1 MSGGSAPAQAGQATD
16 GLLPAWR
23 RSARPYLLVI
33 PAVAL
38 TIGILYPFVQGAIYA
53 FQNYRATR
61 PDPEFIGFRNFERI
75 LTDEGF
81 WHSVTVTAKF
91 AIGATVVETV
101 LGVAVA
107 LLLARSSAVTRVLER
122 FLILPLMVAPIIATI
137 MWRLMMQPSVG
148 ILNYVLRPFGL
159 GDVAW
164 TDTPTMAM
172 FSVILIDVWIYTPF
186 VALLVLAGLRSLPRA
201 PFEAASVEGAGFWF
215 TFRNLTLPM
224 LWPYILVA
232 VIFRFMD
239 SLKVFDVIFALTGGG
254 PGNATMALQVQA
266 YQDAIPFSNFSLG
279 QTYMLILWAVVY
291 VATFGLIK
299 VLGKAQARAA
309 GV

>member
-1 MSGGSAPAQAGQATD
+1 MSGGMAPAPAGQATD

-23 RSARPYLLVI
+23 RSARPYLLVV

-81 WHSVTVTAKF
+81 WHNVTVTAKF
-91 AIGATVVETV
+91 AVGATVVETV

-107 LLLARSSAVTRVLER
+107 LLLARSSTVSRVLER

-148 ILNYVLRPFGL
+148 ILNYVLRPVGL
-159 GDVAW
+159 GDMAW
-164 TDTPTMAM
+164 TDTPAMAM

-186 VALLVLAGLRSLPRA
+186 VALLVLAGLRSLPRS

-254 PGNATMALQVQA
+254 PGDATMALQVQA

>member
-1 MSGGSAPAQAGQATD
+1 MSGMAPAPAGQATD

-23 RSARPYLLVI
+23 RTARPYLLVI

-61 PDPEFIGFRNFERI
+61 PDPEFVGLRNFERI
-75 LTDEGF
+75 LTDDGF
-81 WHSVTVTAKF
+81 WHSVSVTARF
-91 AIGATVVETV
+91 AIGATLVETV

-107 LLLARSSAVTRVLER
+107 LLLARSSLVSRVFER

-148 ILNYVLRPFGL
+148 ILNYVLRPLGL
-159 GDVAW
+159 GNIAW
-164 TDTPTMAM
+164 TDTPVMAM
-172 FSVILIDVWIYTPF
+172 VSVILIDVWIYTPF

-254 PGNATMALQVQA
+254 PGDATMALQVQA

>member
-1 MSGGSAPAQAGQATD
+1 MSGTAPAPAEQATD

-23 RSARPYLLVI
+23 RTARPYLLVI
-33 PAVAL
+33 PALAL
-38 TIGILYPFVQGAIYA
+38 TIGILYPFFQGAIYA

-61 PDPEFIGFRNFERI
+61 PDPEFVGLRNFERI
-75 LTDEGF
+75 LTDDSF
-81 WHSVTVTAKF
+81 WHSVSVTARF
-91 AIGATVVETV
+91 AIGATLVETV
-101 LGVAVA
+101 LGVGIA
-107 LLLARSSAVTRVLER
+107 LLLARSSLVSRVFER

-148 ILNYVLRPFGL
+148 ILNYLFQLVGL
-159 GDVAW
+159 GTVAW
-164 TDTPTMAM
+164 TDTPVMAM
-172 FSVILIDVWIYTPF
+172 VSVILIDVWIYTPF

-239 SLKVFDVIFALTGGG
+239 SLKVFDIIFALTGGG
-254 PGNATMALQVQA
+254 PGDATMALQVQA
-266 YQDAIPFSNFSLG
+266 YQDAIPFSNYSLG
-279 QTYMLILWAVVY
+279 QTYMLILWTVVY

>member
-1 MSGGSAPAQAGQATD
+1 MSSGSAPVPATEATD

-23 RSARPYLLVI
+23 RSARPYLLVL

-61 PDPEFIGFRNFERI
+61 PDPAFIGLRNFERI
-75 LTDEGF
+75 LTDDGF
-81 WHSVTVTAKF
+81 WHSVSVTARF
-91 AIGATVVETV
+91 AVGATVVETV

-107 LLLARSSAVTRVLER
+107 LLLARSSLVSRVLER

-148 ILNYVLRPFGL
+148 ILNYVLRPLGL
-159 GDVAW
+159 GDLAW

-239 SLKVFDVIFALTGGG
+239 SLKVFDIIFALTGGG

>member
-1 MSGGSAPAQAGQATD
+1 MTGSGAPASTESTTD
-16 GLLPAWR
+16 GLLPPWR
-23 RSARPYLLVI
+23 RTARPYLLVI

-38 TIGILYPFVQGAIYA
+38 TIGILYPFVQGALYA

-61 PDPEFIGFRNFERI
+61 PDPEFIGLRNFERI
-75 LTDEGF
+75 LTDDKF
-81 WHSVTVTAKF
+81 WHSVSVTARF
-91 AIGATVVETV
+91 AIGATLVETV

-107 LLLARSSAVTRVLER
+107 LLLARSTLVSRSLER

-148 ILNYVLRPFGL
+148 ILNYLLRPFGL
-159 GDVAW
+159 GDLAW
-164 TDTPTMAM
+164 TDTPFMAM

-254 PGNATMALQVQA
+254 PGDATMALQVQA

-299 VLGKAQARAA
+299 VLGRAQARAA

>member
-1 MSGGSAPAQAGQATD
+1 MSGGTASAPAGQAND

-23 RSARPYLLVI
+23 RTARPYLLVI

-38 TIGILYPFVQGAIYA
+38 TIGIRYPFVQGAIYA

-61 PDPEFIGFRNFERI
+61 PDPEFVGFRNFERI
-75 LTDEGF
+75 LTDDGF
-81 WHSVTVTAKF
+81 WHNVSVTARF

-101 LGVAVA
+101 LGVAIA
-107 LLLARSSAVTRVLER
+107 LLLARSSRVSRVLER

-148 ILNYVLRPFGL
+148 ILNYILSPLGL
-159 GDVAW
+159 GDLAW
-164 TDTPTMAM
+164 TDTPVMAM
-172 FSVILIDVWIYTPF
+172 LSVILIDVWIYTPF

-254 PGNATMALQVQA
+254 PGDATMALQIQA